1 MVTEHEAWKWDVFQH
16 VLPHD
21 ILLRIA
27 TVMPPSTNSKPHEPC
42 WGCYVDEGFLVSKAY
57 NIRSSL
63 GSSFAVSDLVWSP
76 IAKYKGRQ
84 RIRNSMILDVDNV
97 LQELL
102 LDKSRREVDEA
113 MCAYQSSRL
122 LDCSKLNS
130 KRGHHLTI
138 VQRIMDLAK
147 HL

>member
-84 RIRNSMILDVDNV
+84 RIRCFCGWHVGIDYSLIVNDFDNTWISML
-97 LQELL
+97 
-102 LDKSRREVDEA
+102 
-113 MCAYQSSRL
+113 
-122 LDCSKLNS
+122 
-130 KRGHHLTI
+130 I
-138 VQRIMDLAK
+138 VYNIALIGRTLIMYSDSAQRIFMSGQL
-147 HL
+147 